1 MWCENEIEYI
11 LEHLQDPERLMD
23 GEFVEWLEKKEHL
36 ALFEKIRNQREAF
49 LRLQQEGNIDINVEF
64 HPERVC
70 GEKVVGLLWLLAWF

>member
-49 LRLQQEGNIDINVEF
+49 LRLQQEGNIDINAY
-64 HPERVC
+64 PSRRRKKTR
-70 GEKVVGLLWLLAWF
+70 GYS